1 MLLVLGGIY
10 TASSPS
16 NDWKNVE
23 PQALNPASLVRN
35 SERSSFKKCQSQW
48 NWGWNQ
54 GLVPNQIKQDARW
67 FGTGIHLV
75 LAEYYTPPGSNGFVR
90 GRNPLETW
98 EEYCAGHNAMLK
110 AGDYYDDDAE
120 YEFVKARELGESMLT
135 EYLKNYGEDPHWEVL
150 MPETRFEANIP
161 FTADQLRREVP
172 AVLYGYGDDQRIIG
186 KIVGTFDM
194 PVRDHSFPKPRIMI
208 VDHKTTNK
216 RENTKHLVK
225 DDQAGT
231 YIAVGT
237 GYLRKL
243 GFISGKEAID
253 GMIFSYLRKA
263 KPPDKPRNAQGQV
276 LNKDGSVSKV
286 QPAPLFWREQVMRGK
301 ANRLRQVER
310 IAEDME
316 QIAMARQGLLPIL
329 KSPGEH
335 CNWCDFS
342 DLCDIDEN
350 GDDVQGFIEAV
361 FRRTDPYA
369 DHREGAINS
378 KESVSAK
385 KETGV
390 S

>member
-1 MLLVLGGIY
+1 MENQSPIPLL
-10 TASSPS
+10 
-16 NDWKNVE
+16 
-23 PQALNPASLVRN
+23 RN
-35 SERSSFKKCQSQW
+35 SERYSFKRCQAAW
-48 NWGWNQ
+48 NWGWNH
-54 GLVPNQIKQDARW
+54 GLVPRNTRQDARW

-75 LAEYYTPPGSNGFVR
+75 LAEFYTPPGKDGFKR
-90 GRNPLETW
+90 GRDPLETW
-98 EEYCAGHNAMLK
+98 EEFCAGQNVLLK

-120 YEFVKARELGESMLT
+120 YEFVQARELGIAMLT
-135 EYLKNYGEDPHWEVL
+135 AYMAEYGGDPHWEVL
-150 MPETRFEANIP
+150 MPETRFKANIP
-161 FTADQLRREVP
+161 FTKDQLDRHVP
-172 AVLYGYGDDQRIIG
+172 NFFSTTENIIT

-194 PVRDHSFPKPRIMI
+194 PVIDHSFPKPRVMI

-237 GYLRKL
+237 GYLRRQNL
-243 GFISGKEAID
+243 IGPQEAID
-253 GMIFSYLRKA
+253 GMIFNYLRKA
-263 KPPDKPRNAQGQV
+263 KPSDKPRNAAGQV

-301 ANRLRQVER
+301 TNRMRQIRR
-310 IAEDME
+310 IAEDAE
-316 QIAMARQGLLPIL
+316 AIAYARQGAVPIL

-350 GDDVQGFIEAV
+350 GDDVEGFIEAV
-361 FRRTDPYA
+361 FKKQDPYA
-369 DHREGAINS
+369 DHRDGAINS
-378 KESVSAK
+378 KISVDNK
-385 KETGV
+385 KESGV

>member
-1 MLLVLGGIY
+1 MESSALL
-10 TASSPS
+10 
-16 NDWKNVE
+16 
-23 PQALNPASLVRN
+23 RN
-35 SERSSFKKCQSQW
+35 SERASFKKCQAQW
-48 NWGWNQ
+48 NWGWQ
-54 GLVPNQIKQDARW
+54 MGLTQVQIKQDARW

-75 LAEYYTPPGSNGFVR
+75 LAEFYTPPPGKDGFTR
-90 GRNPLETW
+90 GRHPLETW
-98 EEYCAGHNAMLK
+98 EEFCRGHNAVLK
-110 AGDYYDDDAE
+110 TGDYYDDDAE
-120 YEFVKARELGESMLT
+120 YEFVKARELGEAMLT
-135 EYLKNYGEDPHWEVL
+135 EYMKQYGDDPHWEVL

-161 FTADQLRREVP
+161 FTADQIRRGVP
-172 AVLYGYGDDQRIIG
+172 ERIMVEG
-186 KIVGTFDM
+186 KNITKLVGTFDM
-194 PVRDHSFPKPRIMI
+194 PVRDHSFPKPRVMV

-237 GYLRKL
+237 GYLRHL
-243 GFISGKEAID
+243 GFIGKNEAID
-253 GMIFSYLRKA
+253 GMIFNYLRKA
-263 KPPDKPRNAQGQV
+263 KAPDKPRNAQGQV

-301 ANRLRQVER
+301 ANRIRQVER
-310 IAEDME
+310 IAEDAE

-350 GDDVQGFIEAV
+350 GDDYYGFMEAV
-361 FRRTDPYA
+361 FRKYDPYA
-369 DHREGAINS
+369 DHREGAMNS

-385 KETGV
+385 KETGA